1 MGWRAR
7 SARAVGWF
15 VVPLSRPVVVFGLV
29 ATSLL
34 GAPTPAVAHANLT
47 SASPEPQSSTKGAP
61 SQVQL
66 HFGWPTAP
74 DDRTKVAVIVPSG
87 RDIAEG
93 AAVATGQ
100 GVAQRLSASREM
112 GWYRVRFTVAFVD
125 GHVGSGVFRFRVA
138 TFDKAAPD
146 TALWKWASVGMGFL
160 FVAYVLITARRR
172 ATTPQVL

>member
-1 MGWRAR
+1 MVWLGR
-7 SARAVGWF
+7 SGKAADRF
-15 VVPLSRPVVVFGLV
+15 VCLLSRPVVVLGFV
-29 ATSLL
+29 TMSLA
-34 GAPTPAVAHANLT
+34 GTPTPAVAHANLT
-47 SASPEPQSSTKGAP
+47 SALPAPQSSTKGAP

-66 HFGWPTAP
+66 HFGWPPAP

-125 GHVGSGVFRFRVA
+125 GHVGSA
-138 TFDKAAPD
+138 S
-146 TALWKWASVGMGFL
+146 TASG
-160 FVAYVLITARRR
+160 
-172 ATTPQVL
+172 